1 MNPKPVGAS
10 EMRTEAIVGN
20 AIAVVATA
28 LMPGTMLV
36 LPVLCAVTLPYVV
49 LAVLLFFVAD
59 WPGCVLGVTRLGMI
73 GLRMLGPA
81 VI

>member
-1 MNPKPVGAS
+1 
-10 EMRTEAIVGN
+10 
-20 AIAVVATA
+20 
-28 LMPGTMLV
+28 MLV

-59 WPGCVLGVTRLGMI
+59 WPGCVLGMTWLGMI
-73 GLRMLGPA
+73 GLRMLGAA